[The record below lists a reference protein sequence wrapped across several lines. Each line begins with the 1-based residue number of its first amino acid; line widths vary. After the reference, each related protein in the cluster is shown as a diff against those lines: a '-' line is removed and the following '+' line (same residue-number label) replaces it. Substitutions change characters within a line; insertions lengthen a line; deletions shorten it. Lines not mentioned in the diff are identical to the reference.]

1 MNELSVA
8 RKRLKV
14 ARDNHVD
21 DLDKEIS
28 ALAEAENGL
37 KERLHQLNQKKHE
50 ISQANGNIDAAV
62 DDLVEVNAGG
72 KIIVA
77 KRSTLIQIQ
86 GTRLEALFS
95 IRSWH
100 GTATGASS
108 LTLILPASRLLSII

>member
-1 MNELSVA
+1 MNELTVA
-8 RKRLKV
+8 RKSLKV

-28 ALAEAENGL
+28 ALDEAENGL

-50 ISQANGNIDAAV
+50 ICQANGNIDAAD

-72 KIIVA
+72 KIMVA
-77 KRSTLIQIQ
+77 KRSTLTQMK

-95 IRSWH
+95 GRWDQKLSRDSH
-100 GTATGASS
+100 GRIFLDVDPT
-108 LTLILPASRLLSII
+108 